1 VRITME
7 FVYLGDAVLRRIVA
21 VVALIIKRG
30 SNALIVGRNGTRSEH
45 RTVVALTM
53 VHLSDCVGLQQ
64 VLVSVPDVVNDA
76 EIRLQD
82 RVPVSERRI
91 EFELVAQRGFA
102 LSHVV

>member
-45 RTVVALTM
+45 RTVVALAM
-53 VHLSDCVGLQQ
+53 VHFGDGVGLHQI
-64 VLVSVPDVVNDA
+64 LVSVPDVINDA
-76 EIRLQD
+76 KVGLQD
-82 RVPVSERRI
+82 RVPVSECRI
-91 EFELVAQRGFA
+91 ELELVAQRGSA
-102 LSHVV
+102 R